1 MLFTHLK
8 IIGNLLVTFFVKD
21 QKINLTDHE
30 KLNEFPSTILILN
43 PGGCALYEFPIKM
56 DQIHMFIKAAK
67 KPKLVSKTRSKI
79 IIWISTFESLYLR
92 IVSSTW
98 IIILKKFVFL
108 VINIIEIVKWANWT
122 KIQHS
127 NQTQTSVFHKYI
139 HVFIKKNT
147 FFCFLNSILIM
158 RPRSKVHPA
167 M

>member
-8 IIGNLLVTFFVKD
+8 IIGNLLVTNFFVKD

-43 PGGCALYEFPIKM
+43 PAGCALYEFPIKM

-79 IIWISTFESLYLR
+79 IIRISTFESLYLG
-92 IVSSTW
+92 IVSSSW

-108 VINIIEIVKWANWT
+108 VINIIEIVK
-122 KIQHS
+122 
-127 NQTQTSVFHKYI
+127 
-139 HVFIKKNT
+139 
-147 FFCFLNSILIM
+147 
-158 RPRSKVHPA
+158 
-167 M
+167 